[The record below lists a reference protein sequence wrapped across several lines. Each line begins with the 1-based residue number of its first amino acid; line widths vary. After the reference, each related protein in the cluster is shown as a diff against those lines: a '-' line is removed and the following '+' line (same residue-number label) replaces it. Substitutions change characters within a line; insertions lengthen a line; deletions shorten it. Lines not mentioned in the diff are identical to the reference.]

1 MSKKLFS
8 ILLFL
13 FALFVFIY
21 GLVFDKTELNFFDDE
36 ETIQINYFDFQEKSI
51 YEDIVIFC
59 DKYYD
64 CTKQSYATT
73 EKLETSVEF
82 ELAKVEKNVKICPT
96 WTI

>member
-1 MSKKLFS
+1 MSKKQFS

-13 FALFVFIY
+13 LSLFLFLY
-21 GLVFDKTELNFFDDE
+21 GLFFDKTELHFFDDE
-36 ETIQINYFDFQEKSI
+36 KKIQINSFEFQEKSI
-51 YEDIVIFC
+51 YEDIAIFC

-64 CTKQSYATT
+64 CTKQSYVAT

-96 WTI
+96 

>member
-1 MSKKLFS
+1 MSKKQFS

-13 FALFVFIY
+13 LSLFLFLY
-21 GLVFDKTELNFFDDE
+21 GLFFDKTELHFFDDE
-36 ETIQINYFDFQEKSI
+36 KKIQINSFEFQEKSI

-64 CTKQSYATT
+64 CTKQSYVAT

-96 WTI
+96 

>member
-1 MSKKLFS
+1 MNIKIFTF
-8 ILLFL
+8 IFLLLSLIIFL
-13 FALFVFIY
+13 Y
-21 GLVFDKTELNFFDDE
+21 GLFFDKDELYFFDSE
-36 ETIQINYFDFQEKSI
+36 EQVTINSFDFQEKSI

-73 EKLETSVEF
+73 EKLQTSVEF

-96 WTI
+96 